1 MARPSP
7 VLAVDDGYFPP
18 SYKAGAGRTVLAGIL
33 YSAGPLDLLVDTV
46 VVDGM
51 DATEK
56 TLRMCIDADAGLVL
70 LDNVIYAG
78 FNYVDA
84 AKLLEECGA
93 PVVVVVK
100 HKLNPVAI
108 RGALKKHFPDW
119 EERWAAIS
127 GPVTG
132 NVGVET
138 RRGLLRIYATGIN
151 VDTAARIL
159 SSLQVYSRIPEP
171 LRIADMAAS
180 AISRELLKMGL
191 L

>member
-1 MARPSP
+1 MDRHSP

-18 SYKAGAGRTVLAGIL
+18 SYKAGTGRTVLAGIL
-33 YSAGPLDLLVDTV
+33 YSTEPLDLLTDTV
-46 VVDGM
+46 VVDGS

-56 TLRMCIDADAGLVL
+56 ALSMCMEGGAGLVL

-78 FNYVDA
+78 FNYVDIA
-84 AKLLEECGA
+84 RLLEECGA

-100 HKLNPVAI
+100 HKLNPAAI
-108 RGALKKHFPDW
+108 HDALKKHFPDW
-119 EERWAAIS
+119 KKRWAAIS

-132 NVGVET
+132 NVEVET
-138 RRGLLRIYATGIN
+138 RKGPLRIYAAGI
-151 VDTAARIL
+151 DTATAVRIL
-159 SSLQVYSRIPEP
+159 SRLQVYSRIPEP

>member
-1 MARPSP
+1 LGRHSP

-33 YSAGPLDLLVDTV
+33 YSAGPLDLLIDTV
-46 VVDGM
+46 VVDGS

-56 TLRMCIDADAGLVL
+56 ALRMCIDADAGLVL

-78 FNYVDA
+78 FNYVDTA
-84 AKLLEECGA
+84 RLLEECGA

-100 HKLNPVAI
+100 HRLNPAAI
-108 RGALKKHFPDW
+108 HDALRKHFSDW

-127 GPVTG
+127 KPVTG
-132 NVGVET
+132 NVEVET
-138 RRGLLRIYATGIN
+138 EKGSLRIYAAGI
-151 VDTAARIL
+151 DTATASRIL
-159 SSLQVYSRIPEP
+159 SRLQVYSRIPEP

>member
-1 MARPSP
+1 MDQLSP
-7 VLAVDDGYFPP
+7 VLAIDDGYFPP

-33 YSAGPLDLLVDTV
+33 YSTGPLDLLIDTV
-46 VVDGM
+46 VVDGS
-51 DATEK
+51 DATKK
-56 TLRMCIDADAGLVL
+56 TLRMCRDAGAGLVL

-84 AKLLEECGA
+84 VRLLEECGA

-100 HKLNPVAI
+100 HRLNPAAI
-108 RGALKKHFPDW
+108 LDALKKHFPDW

-127 GPVTG
+127 EPVTN
-132 NVGVET
+132 NVAVET
-138 RRGLLRIYATGIN
+138 RKGLLRIYVTGIDI
-151 VDTAARIL
+151 DTAARIL